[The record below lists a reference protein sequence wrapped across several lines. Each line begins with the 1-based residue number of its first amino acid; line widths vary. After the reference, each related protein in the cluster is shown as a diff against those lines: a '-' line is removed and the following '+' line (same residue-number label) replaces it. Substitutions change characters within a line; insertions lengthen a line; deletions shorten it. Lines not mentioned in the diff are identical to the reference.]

1 MIYSSSAAQ
10 SKAGKE
16 HCIPNPVPQMDKSR
30 DSSLDLRALPLPLTA
45 GARTDL
51 RRDARV
57 AALGDSLRHDVLG
70 AARIGVFSILCC
82 SGVHSTELQL
92 GVPQARAAPA
102 VPPTNPSDSKRF
114 LIS

>member
-30 DSSLDLRALPLPLTA
+30 DSWLKSLDLRALPLPLTA
-45 GARTDL
+45 GTRTDL

-57 AALGDSLRHDVLG
+57 AALGDSLHHDVLW
-70 AARIGVFSILCC
+70 AARIGVYSILCC

-102 VPPTNPSDSKRF
+102 VPPTNQR
-114 LIS
+114 LQALL